1 MLFFLGKLL
10 NNLIWSVENSLK
22 TLTRTSV
29 FKIYE
34 KTPVI
39 LLYWFSAQEQ
49 NSSLIRQKYSLLP
62 SKFSVESSEHIPSFY
77 NGQEVA

>member
-1 MLFFLGKLL
+1 MQA
-10 NNLIWSVENSLK
+10 
-22 TLTRTSV
+22 SV

-34 KTPVI
+34 KMPVI

-49 NSSLIRQKYSLLP
+49 NSSLMPQKYSFFP
-62 SKFSVESSEHIPSFY
+62 SKFSVESIEYVPSFY